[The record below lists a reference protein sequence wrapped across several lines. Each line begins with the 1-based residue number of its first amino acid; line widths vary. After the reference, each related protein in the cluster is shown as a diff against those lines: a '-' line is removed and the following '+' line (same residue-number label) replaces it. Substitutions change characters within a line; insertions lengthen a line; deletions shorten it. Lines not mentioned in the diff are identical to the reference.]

1 MELLLSS
8 VWFVVALWLIARAYR
23 QRQVFDGV
31 ALRAARSNFPRP
43 SIAVIVPVRDELRNV
58 APCVQSLLNQRYA
71 AGQLSVIVVDDDSS
85 DGTAELVERM
95 TARDPRLRLVRTPA
109 LPPGWK
115 GKTHAC
121 WIGARSLPPGVEWIC
136 FIDADMRGEPQLMA
150 TAIDAALAAGLDLL
164 SLAPRH
170 ELHSIAERLIIP
182 SGLFLLGFSQDL
194 AKIQKPEGTEVVA
207 TGQFMLM
214 RREAYEEVGGHAA
227 VCTAICEDVEL
238 ARLLKRR
245 GRRVLLQDGS
255 AFLTTRMYTGWRT
268 LWPGIAKN
276 LTHVFGGPTRTVILV
291 TVAVAMA
298 WSTVLVP
305 AADLIGCSNGV
316 HGACIALVPA
326 VLGSAA
332 IFALHIAGAAHFQIP
347 SWYGLLFP
355 VSYTAAAIIALDSVR
370 WRLTGRVRWKGRV
383 YHDAGEIR

>member
-8 VWFVVALWLIARAYR
+8 VWFLITLWLIARAYR
-23 QRQVFDGV
+23 QREVFDGI
-31 ALRAARSNFPRP
+31 ALRAARSNYPQP

-58 APCVQSLLNQRYA
+58 APCVQSLLNQQYA
-71 AGQLSVIVVDDDSS
+71 PDQLSVIVVDDDSS
-85 DGTAELVERM
+85 DGTAQVVERM
-95 TARDPRLRLVRTPA
+95 TAGDPRLTLVRTPA
-109 LPPGWK
+109 LPPEWK

-121 WIGARSLPPGVEWIC
+121 WIGARSLPAQIEWIC
-136 FIDADMRGEPQLMA
+136 FIDADMRAEPRLMA
-150 TAIDAALAAGLDLL
+150 TAIGAAQAAGLDLL

-214 RREAYEEVGGHAA
+214 RRDAYEEVGGHAA

-276 LTHVFGGPTRTVILV
+276 LTHVFGGPARTVLLV
-291 TVAVAMA
+291 VVAVAMA

-305 AADLIGCSNGV
+305 AADIVGCSDGA
-316 HGACIALVPA
+316 HSACIALIPA
-326 VLGSAA
+326 LLGSAA

-355 VSYTAAAIIALDSVR
+355 FSYTAAAVIALDSVR

-383 YHDAGEIR
+383 YDDAGEIR